1 MKRILSKPLLSP
13 CIKSKFSFCNYSEI
27 PSASAAESGTYSDNS
42 DEFPVYNFKPE
53 KGGAA
58 TENRRSQ
65 GRTTVKDQDLVMRY
79 KQMPIDQDWTSV
91 WPVARSFH
99 PASVPLP
106 IRQGYPKKGQA
117 SPGKF
122 ANAELMKIP
131 NFLHLTPPAIK
142 KHTEA
147 LKQFCTEWPSGL
159 ETDAEMNQH
168 FPVQIMNSVYCHS
181 GPSIRDTKARIV
193 TLKVKLT
200 SLPLDGHSKDKLLRL
215 VGACYDKK
223 TDELVLVADRCPTRK
238 QNRNYLEYLLS
249 VLMIE
254 SSKTEPWE
262 SEKEN
267 MDMEKYIWRQNI
279 GYEVTMNTLK
289 STASI
294 KNLGISETELEKEV
308 VVQEY
313 AQANEDLHNKGE
325 DDSTLRKYKEA
336 VKNLLINWPEQLSAG
351 EKQSVVQ

>member
-1 MKRILSKPLLSP
+1 MFEIRFQYSILGSITFLLFETLLK
-13 CIKSKFSFCNYSEI
+13 CEKNILGHGYSTFNI
-27 PSASAAESGTYSDNS
+27 FSASTIC

-53 KGGAA
+53 KDDKIISHIHKHRKIAA
-58 TENRRSQ
+58 TQN
-65 GRTTVKDQDLVMRY
+65 RY

-289 STASI
+289 STAS
-294 KNLGISETELEKEV
+294 
-308 VVQEY
+308 
-313 AQANEDLHNKGE
+313 E